1 MNEVLQNIMTFI
13 NENTLLLIG
22 ICVFLILVLIGYLID
37 NSVKSKRV
45 RNDIKNKDQVP
56 AKIKDEIIKEAE
68 AKGEVKKSEEVTENI
83 NVQDTSIQDTNTQE
97 NVVST
102 PVVESEEVKVETNI
116 NEVSQDNSLNSALD
130 LGSTNM
136 EVQNDALDNALNLD
150 SSLKVEDNNLDNLIG
165 DNFQNNSI
173 NENINL
179 TDKQADT
186 LDFGIDSNILSNS
199 VETPVDPDAFIMN
212 VVNENNEYQN
222 DKKLS
227 DILSSVET
235 NTLNVQETS
244 NSNETPLNIEVNNE
258 VSNSPQD
265 ELDQIMKKLS
275 SLKGDA
281 EEDNYTNIF

>member
-56 AKIKDEIIKEAE
+56 DKIKDEIIKEAE
-68 AKGEVKKSEEVTENI
+68 AKGEVKKPEEVVENI
-83 NVQDTSIQDTNTQE
+83 NTQDTNIQE
-97 NVVST
+97 ATVST
-102 PVVESEEVKVETNI
+102 PVVEPEEVKVESNV
-116 NEVSQDNSLNSALD
+116 NEVSQSDSLNSALD
-130 LGSTNM
+130 LSSTNM

-165 DNFQNNSI
+165 DNFQNNNI

-199 VETPVDPDAFIMN
+199 VETPVDPDAFIMA
-212 VVNENNEYQN
+212 VVNEDNEYKN

-227 DILSSVET
+227 EILSFAET

-244 NSNETPLNIEVNNE
+244 NSNETPLNIEANNE

-275 SLKGDA
+275 SLKGDT